1 MLFDFFHKNEK
12 EKVVREHLGGFQDGF
27 SPKQKKAILCSL
39 FLIANSDQEFHLKEQ
54 QFFEETALLLG
65 YRLTEGMIDDF
76 MTLGG
81 RTELFNLLNSLDE
94 GQKDWYIITSL
105 GMMHADGKPLDIE
118 LKHLMA
124 FYDHMGITEERAS
137 NVVQKT
143 DALSRHFNL

>member
-1 MLFDFFHKNEK
+1 MVFDFFHKNEK
-12 EKVVREHLGGFQDGF
+12 EKSVREHLGGFQDGF
-27 SPKQKKAILCSL
+27 SPKQKKAILCSM
-39 FLIANSDQEFHLKEQ
+39 FLIANSDQEFHIKEQ

-65 YRLTEGMIDDF
+65 YRLTENMIDDF

-81 RTELFNLLNSLDE
+81 RDELFNLLNSLDE

-118 LKHLMA
+118 LKHLMT

-137 NVVQKT
+137 NVVQKA